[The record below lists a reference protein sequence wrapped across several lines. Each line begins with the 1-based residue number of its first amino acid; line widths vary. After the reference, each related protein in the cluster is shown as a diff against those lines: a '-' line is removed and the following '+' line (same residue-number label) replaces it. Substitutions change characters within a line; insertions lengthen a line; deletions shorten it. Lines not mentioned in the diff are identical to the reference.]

1 MQVKAKCAGW
11 DSGQMQGSSKNLWTT
26 SLLSFPITLAS
37 TVVAEGTVVV
47 LLLPFPLNNQQ
58 TLLVQ

>member
-1 MQVKAKCAGW
+1 MSWLGLGADAGLP
-11 DSGQMQGSSKNLWTT
+11 KNLWTT

-47 LLLPFPLNNQQ
+47 LLLPFLLDNQE
-58 TLLVQ
+58 TLLAQR

>member
-1 MQVKAKCAGW
+1 MPWLGLGADAGLP
-11 DSGQMQGSSKNLWTT
+11 KNLWTT

-47 LLLPFPLNNQQ
+47 LLLPFLLDNQE
-58 TLLVQ
+58 TLLAQ